1 VKSKIIPIARWLS
14 RRMLWMMGYDYDRV
28 LEELYNLH
36 DAYDSDSDDLS
47 SYSETT
53 ENDMENND
61 FSDNECEEGMI

>member
-1 VKSKIIPIARWLS
+1 
-14 RRMLWMMGYDYDRV
+14 MMGYDYDRV

>member
-47 SYSETT
+47 SYSETM

>member
-14 RRMLWMMGYDYDRV
+14 CRMLWMMGYDYDRV

-36 DAYDSDSDDLS
+36 DAYDSDSNDLS

>member
-1 VKSKIIPIARWLS
+1 
-14 RRMLWMMGYDYDRV
+14 MLWMMGYDYDRV

-47 SYSETT
+47 SYSETM

>member
-1 VKSKIIPIARWLS
+1 MKSKIIPIARWLS